1 MNPSDIHVTEPQAS
15 ATPARGSR
23 SRLSL
28 PRPKVAAGP
37 ALRTGDSLAAARHW
51 RKVASL
57 SLAVFALMLMIFL
70 YRGITWEDAFSTVNG
85 WIGMADAEFRW
96 FLLAGFLAQMV
107 DGSLGMGYGVTSA
120 SILLSTGVGPAAIS
134 AGVHTS
140 ELFASAASGYSHY
153 RFGNV
158 NPRLF
163 RVLVIPGLLGA
174 AAGALFLVWL
184 GEGLGSWI
192 RPAVAV
198 YTLLIGVR
206 FIWNA
211 YRPVRVRKRFRRH
224 GWLAAFGG
232 FFDSFGG
239 GGWGPI
245 VTSTLVGNGRSH
257 RFVVGTVSLTE
268 FFITLVSAVTFLV
281 MIGVSHGKVV
291 IGLMAGSVLAAPFAA
306 RLAGRIPR
314 KTAYVLLGVLVIVWS
329 ARIIWKWV

>member
-1 MNPSDIHVTEPQAS
+1 MNPVRTEEPSSFAPGRPVWRRMLLRRP
-15 ATPARGSR
+15 AVAGTTPSR
-23 SRLSL
+23 
-28 PRPKVAAGP
+28 PTDGAG
-37 ALRTGDSLAAARHW
+37 AARHW
-51 RKVASL
+51 KKVASL
-57 SLAVFALMLMIFL
+57 SLAVFGILLLVFL
-70 YRGITWEDAFSTVNG
+70 YRGVTLEDTYSTVTG
-85 WIGMADAEFRW
+85 WYGLIDAEFRW
-96 FLLAGFLAQMV
+96 FLLAGFLAQMI
-107 DGSLGMGYGVTSA
+107 DGSLGMGYGVTSS

-163 RVLVIPGLLGA
+163 RALVIPGLLGA
-174 AAGALFLVWL
+174 AAGAIFLVWL

-192 RPAVAV
+192 RPAVAA
-198 YTLLIGVR
+198 YTLLIGVK

-211 YRPVRVRKRFRRH
+211 FRPVRVRKHFRRH

-268 FFITLVSAVTFLV
+268 FFITLVSAVTFFI
-281 MIGVSHGKVV
+281 MIGVSHWKVV
-291 IGLMAGSVLAAPFAA
+291 VGLMTGSLLAAPFAA
-306 RLAGRIPR
+306 RLAGRMPR
-314 KTAYVLLGVLVIVWS
+314 KTAYILLGILVILWS
-329 ARIIWKWV
+329 ARIIWKVL

>member
-1 MNPSDIHVTEPQAS
+1 MNRVDTQEPSPAS
-15 ATPARGSR
+15 AFVPVRGLWRRMSLRRPSIAREPVDAKADGAS
-23 SRLSL
+23 
-28 PRPKVAAGP
+28 
-37 ALRTGDSLAAARHW
+37 AARHW
-51 RKVASL
+51 RKIASL
-57 SLAVFALMLMIFL
+57 SLAVFGILLLVFL
-70 YRGITWEDAFSTVNG
+70 YRGVTLEDAFSAVKEG
-85 WIGMADAEFRW
+85 YGMVDAEFRW
-96 FLLAGFLAQMV
+96 FLLAGFLAQMI
-107 DGSLGMGYGVTSA
+107 DGSLGMGYGVTSS

-163 RVLVIPGLLGA
+163 RALVIPGLLGA
-174 AAGALFLVWL
+174 AAGAIFLVWL

-192 RPAVAV
+192 RPVVAA
-198 YTLLIGVR
+198 YTLLIGVK

-211 YRPVRVRKRFRRH
+211 FRPVRPRKRFHRH

-268 FFITLVSAVTFLV
+268 FFITLVSAVTFFV
-281 MIGVSHGKVV
+281 MIGVSHWKVV
-291 IGLMAGSVLAAPFAA
+291 IGLMTGSLVAAPFAA
-306 RLAGRIPR
+306 RLAGRMPR
-314 KTAYVLLGVLVIVWS
+314 KTAYILLGILVIIWS
-329 ARIIWKWV
+329 ARIICKLL

>member
-1 MNPSDIHVTEPQAS
+1 MNPAGRQDMEAAGRT
-15 ATPARGSR
+15 RGRWRGWSM
-23 SRLSL
+23 
-28 PRPKVAAGP
+28 PRPALARERPSGP
-37 ALRTGDSLAAARHW
+37 DDARAAARHW

-57 SLAVFALMLMIFL
+57 SLAVFAILLLAFL
-70 YRGITWEDAFSTVNG
+70 YRGIRPEDVFSTVNR
-85 WIGMADAEFRW
+85 WYGMVDAEFRW
-96 FLLAGFLAQMV
+96 FVLAGFLAQLV

-120 SILLSTGVGPAAIS
+120 SILLSTGAAPAAIS

-163 RVLVIPGLLGA
+163 RALVVPGLLGA
-174 AAGALFLVWL
+174 AAGAVFLVWL
-184 GEGLGSWI
+184 GEGMGAWI
-192 RPAVAV
+192 RPAVAA
-198 YTLLIGVR
+198 YTLLIGVK
-206 FIWNA
+206 FILNA
-211 YRPVRVRKRFRRH
+211 FRPDRPRKRFRRH

-268 FFITLVSAVTFLV
+268 FFITLVSALTFFI

-291 IGLMAGSVLAAPFAA
+291 IGLMAGSMLAAPVAA
-306 RLAGRIPR
+306 RLAGRLPR
-314 KTAYVLLGVLVIVWS
+314 KTAYVLLGILVIVWS
-329 ARIIWKWV
+329 ARIIWKLL

>member
-1 MNPSDIHVTEPQAS
+1 MTPVDTEASSALAS
-15 ATPARGSR
+15 AR
-23 SRLSL
+23 SKWRRMSL
-28 PRPKVAAGP
+28 PRPSVAGTTA
-37 ALRTGDSLAAARHW
+37 AHATNRKAAARHW
-51 RKVASL
+51 RKFASL
-57 SLAVFALMLMIFL
+57 SLAVFGLLLLVFL
-70 YRGITWEDAFSTVNG
+70 YRGVTLEDTYSTVTG
-85 WIGMADAEFRW
+85 WYDLVDAEFRW
-96 FLLAGFLAQMV
+96 FLLAGFLAQMI
-107 DGSLGMGYGVTSA
+107 DGSLGMGYGVTSS

-163 RVLVIPGLLGA
+163 RALVIPGLLGA
-174 AAGALFLVWL
+174 AAGAVFLVWL

-192 RPAVAV
+192 RPAVAA
-198 YTLLIGVR
+198 YTLLIGVK

-211 YRPVRVRKRFRRH
+211 FRPVRARKRFRRH

-268 FFITLVSAVTFLV
+268 FFITLVSALTFFI
-281 MIGVSHGKVV
+281 MIGISHWKVV
-291 IGLMAGSVLAAPFAA
+291 IGLMTGSLVAAPFAA
-306 RLAGRIPR
+306 RLAGRMPR
-314 KTAYVLLGVLVIVWS
+314 KTAYILLGILVIIWS
-329 ARIIWKWV
+329 ARIIWKLL

>member
-1 MNPSDIHVTEPQAS
+1 MTPAETRIPEAS
-15 ATPARGSR
+15 ASAAAVRGSWR
-23 SRLSL
+23 RISL
-28 PRPKVAAGP
+28 PRPKVATGP
-37 ALRTGDSLAAARHW
+37 SLRTADGLAAARHW

-57 SLAVFALMLMIFL
+57 SLAVFALLLLAFL
-70 YRGITWEDAFSTVNG
+70 YRGISLEDALSAVNG
-85 WIGMADAEFRW
+85 WYGMVDAEFRW
-96 FLLAGFLAQMV
+96 FLLAGFLAQMI

-163 RVLVIPGLLGA
+163 RALVIPGLLGA
-174 AAGALFLVWL
+174 AAGAVFLVWL
-184 GEGLGSWI
+184 GEGMGSWI

-198 YTLLIGVR
+198 YTMLIGLK

-211 YRPVRVRKRFRRH
+211 YRPARVRKRFRRH

-268 FFITLVSAVTFLV
+268 FFITLVSAVTFFV
-281 MIGVSHGKVV
+281 IIGVSHWKVV
-291 IGLMAGSVLAAPFAA
+291 IGLMAGSLLAAPFAA
-306 RLAGRIPR
+306 RLAGRLPR